1 MSTQKYTAV
10 MTSLYKREGKLFEQ
24 FLKPKN
30 WGWGEGN
37 RYTDALEIIYSKE

>member
-10 MTSLYKREGKLFEQ
+10 MTSLYKSKGRGAEKKLFKQ

-30 WGWGEGN
+30 WGQGRKINTEMH
-37 RYTDALEIIYSKE
+37 